1 MNGSFKNILS
11 FLSAPISVDTLA
23 KVSGQGLVLPFY
35 HSVTDDILP
44 HITHLYKS
52 TPTYTFS
59 NDIDY
64 LLRHFKPIEADHLH
78 RYINDKKLR
87 QEKTFLITFDDGLS
101 DFYHYAAPILLQKG
115 VQAICFVNTDFV
127 DNKAMFYRLKTSL
140 LIDKLMQNEPAKS
153 QTNEIKR
160 ILNTKGIAYAEPY
173 HLLQVSWKERNVL
186 DKLAEILDVDF
197 QDYLLKHKPYMSTEQ
212 INELI
217 AQGFIIGAHSCSHPY
232 YPELSAAEQVKQ
244 TVESIQYVAEQFG
257 SENRLF
263 SFPFTD
269 SGLDKEF
276 FSIIESHVDITFGT
290 AALKLDEVDFNF
302 QRIPMEL
309 PGRKNMESVIKTEYL
324 IFILKKL
331 LNKHIIKR

>member
-11 FLSAPISVDTLA
+11 LLSAPIPVDTLA
-23 KVSGQGLVLPFY
+23 KISGQGLVLPFY

-52 TPTYTFS
+52 TPTHTFS
-59 NDIDY
+59 KDIDY
-64 LLRHFKPIEADHLH
+64 LLRHFRPIEANHLQN
-78 RYINDKKLR
+78 YIGDKKLR
-87 QEKTFLITFDDGLS
+87 QERTFLITFDDGLS

-127 DNKAMFYRLKTSL
+127 DNKAMFYRLKASL
-140 LIDKLMQNEPAKS
+140 LIDKLRQNEPAKS

-160 ILNTKGIAYAEPY
+160 ILRTEGIAYTEPY
-173 HLLQVSWKERNVL
+173 HLLRVSWKERNAL
-186 DKLAEILDVDF
+186 DKLAEILNVDF
-197 QDYLLKHKPYMSTEQ
+197 QDYLLKHKPYMSSEQ

-217 AQGFIIGAHSCSHPY
+217 GQGFIIGAHSCSHPY
-232 YPELSAAEQVKQ
+232 YPELSSADQVKQ
-244 TVESIQYVAEQFG
+244 TVESIQFVTEQFG

-269 SGLDKEF
+269 TGLNKEF

-324 IFILKKL
+324 IYILKKII
-331 LNKHIIKR
+331 NKHIIKR